1 MISPKVR
8 DVKII
13 RLPEYADL
21 RGKVAVAEYE
31 KALPFIPRRCFFIYD
46 VMSKETRG
54 EHAHK
59 TLEEVVI
66 CVSGSCSFVLDDGIN
81 REEYVLNRPDIGLY
95 LPPMVW
101 RTHYKY
107 TEDAVCVV
115 FASDEYNPEDYI
127 RDYDTYISQ
136 ITNS

>member
-1 MISPKVR
+1 M
-8 DVKII
+8 
-13 RLPEYADL
+13 
-21 RGKVAVAEYE
+21 
-31 KALPFIPRRCFFIYD
+31 
-46 VMSKETRG
+46 
-54 EHAHK
+54 
-59 TLEEVVI
+59 
-66 CVSGSCSFVLDDGIN
+66 LDDGVN

-95 LPPMVW
+95 LPPMIW